1 MVFREGW
8 QPRYSDTSM
17 NKTFKIITIA
27 NPVVGDSRDR
37 SPRLRISRFKL
48 TLLAVLA
55 AVLAFGALALA
66 LLVGWVIAAVLGSI
80 LILGTLGLFLKAAF
94 RRK

>member
-1 MVFREGW
+1 MA
-8 QPRYSDTSM
+8 PRYSDTSM
-17 NKTFKIITIA
+17 NKTFKIVTIDD
-27 NPVVGDSRDR
+27 PVVGDSRDR

-48 TLLAVLA
+48 TLGAILA